1 MTSKQKKIYMWYKVK
16 ELSSKGLNKSQ
27 ISRQLGIDRST
38 VGKYLTINEGDF
50 LKQIDSGR
58 TLPLKLGIYLKYVK
72 DELSEFPYLSAA
84 QIEDRLKERY
94 SDLPEVHSK
103 TVYNFVQMVRRKYGI
118 EKPKGIKDRQF
129 EQLPECDYGL
139 QGQVDFGESNM
150 FTKEGKRVKVYFF
163 TMVLSRSRYKYVY
176 FQATP
181 FTTATTVYAH
191 YLAFEYFQGIPKEIW
206 YDQDSVFIKDENLG
220 DYLLTHEFKAFSDHE
235 PFKVVFCRKAD
246 PQSKGKV
253 ENVVKYVKNNFVKGR
268 YYENQ
273 TTLNQSVLSWL
284 SRTGNAKVHG
294 STFKVPAHEWEIE
307 KKHLLPYKEKPK
319 KPESQFQT
327 YNVRK
332 DNTVAYSSNFYSLPL
347 GTYQGSKT
355 TVLLSELCGTLSIYT
370 MDKELI
376 TTHRLSVGKGDLI
389 SNTDHRRNKSQTTS
403 QKHAAT
409 LQLLGGDKKAQL
421 YLDLLQQDKSRYY
434 YDNLRV
440 IHERSKTISQEFIRK
455 SLVFCL
461 ENKLYNGYGFCEV
474 AQKYQKESITKTHQE
489 IDGNMANSPNI
500 INQKDLQ
507 VQRSDINNYEKLLE
521 GWNK

>member
-1 MTSKQKKIYMWYKVK
+1 MWYKVK
-16 ELSSKGLNKSQ
+16 ELNSKGFNKSQ
-27 ISRQLGIDRST
+27 ISCELGIDRST
-38 VGKYLTINEGDF
+38 VRKYLTIGEADF
-50 LKQIDSGR
+50 QKQIESGR

-118 EKPKGIKDRQF
+118 EKPKGIKDRHF
-129 EQLPECDYGL
+129 EQLPACDYGS

-150 FTKEGKRVKVYFF
+150 LNKEGKRVKVYFF

-176 FQATP
+176 FQNIP

-191 YLAFEYFQGIPKEIW
+191 HLAFEYFGGIPKEIW

-220 DYLLTHEFKAFSDHE
+220 DYLLTHEFKAFSDHQ
-235 PFKVVFCRKAD
+235 PFNVVFCRKAD

-273 TTLNQSVLSWL
+273 TALNQSVLSWL

-294 STFKVPAHEWEIE
+294 STFKIPTQEWEIE
-307 KKHLLPYKEKPK
+307 KQHLLPYKEKPE
-319 KPESQFQT
+319 KPENQFQT

-332 DNTVAYSSNFYSLPL
+332 DNTLAYRSNFYSLPL
-347 GTYQGSKT
+347 GTYQDRKT
-355 TVLLSELCGTLSIYT
+355 TILLSELCGTLSIYT
-370 MDKELI
+370 MNQELI
-376 TTHRLSVGKGDLI
+376 TTHTLSMGKGELI
-389 SNTDHRRNKSQTTS
+389 NNTDHRRNKSKTIS
-403 QKHAAT
+403 QKHTEA
-409 LQLLGGDKKAQL
+409 LQLLGGDEKAQL
-421 YLDLLQQDKSRYY
+421 YLDLLHQDKSRYY

-440 IHERSKTISQEFIRK
+440 ILERLKTINQGFIRK

-474 AQKYQKESITKTHQE
+474 AQKYQKENTTKTHQE
-489 IDGNMANSPNI
+489 IDENLANNPDI
-500 INQKDLQ
+500 INQQDLQ
-507 VQRSDINNYEKLLE
+507 VQTSDINNYEKLLE
-521 GWNK
+521 EWNK